1 MLLASVLPLIDSG
14 LVNVLLRAQSAAAL
28 VNLGSREQSDW
39 VVRAL
44 IQRPLS
50 GMGDDQLE
58 LTVMSSA
65 AMVAKSVAD
74 LLGRPAGA
82 RS

>member
-14 LVNVLLRAQSAAAL
+14 LVNVLLRAQSAAVL

-74 LLGRPAGA
+74 LLGRPAPGA
-82 RS
+82 E